1 MLYRIF
7 ETLDVRGNYVE
18 AGCVDS
24 LRELSDRVI
33 GILMARQK
41 IAPISPPPMDKLPG
55 WGLRAERFGKVGID
69 VLTFLEMS
77 DDELAALIECDPR
90 SIAIWRMDLRGLLGI
105 GPSMRRHG

>member
-7 ETLDVRGNYVE
+7 ETLDVRGSYVE
-18 AGCVDS
+18 AGCVDP

-55 WGLRAERFGKVGID
+55 WELRAKRFGKVGVD

-77 DDELAALIECDPR
+77 DNELAMLVECNPK
-90 SIAIWRMDLRGLLGI
+90 SIATWRMDLRGLLGI
-105 GPSMRRHG
+105 GPSVRRHG